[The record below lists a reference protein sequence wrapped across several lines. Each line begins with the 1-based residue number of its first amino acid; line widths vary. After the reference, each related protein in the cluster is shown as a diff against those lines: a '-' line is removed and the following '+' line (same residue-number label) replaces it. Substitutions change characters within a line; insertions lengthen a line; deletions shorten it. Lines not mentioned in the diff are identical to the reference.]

1 VSCTLVVPWLRTA
14 DIIHSHKDKT
24 WALKSWQ
31 NFFPTT
37 WRMKMRVKGG
47 GRMELWSRYFHQM
60 LALLDLKIF

>member
-1 VSCTLVVPWLRTA
+1 M
-14 DIIHSHKDKT
+14 DKT

-37 WRMKMRVKGG
+37 WRMKMSVKGG

-60 LALLDLKIF
+60 LALLDHKNFETQIKYMLLIKTIQK